1 MQPPR
6 APGGSNAEDIVR
18 YPVEAGRLDK
28 EPAANNMRRGAGSMP
43 TKKIP
48 SCEFRV
54 VTPPGQLNTCRAGL
68 YGGQVTDGM
77 CRLCVERGDKPAAI
91 VALPR
96 VAVGDAVERM
106 LSAVGITKER
116 VQEWTRTKDCGC
128 PKRQQWLN
136 QWGYAQQEKLER
148 VLNRAARWY
157 GFE

>member
-1 MQPPR
+1 
-6 APGGSNAEDIVR
+6 
-18 YPVEAGRLDK
+18 
-28 EPAANNMRRGAGSMP
+28 MP